1 MIVCFSVLALH
12 KTGDLSSLYP
22 APHPVGPGIGP
33 SPAAT
38 LIRISRRESMDG
50 QDNHKYMHG
59 LIKLAAL
66 QISL

>member
-22 APHPVGPGIGP
+22 APHPVIVP

-38 LIRISRRESMDG
+38 LIRMSRRESMDG